1 MAKAQPI
8 TPGVSVI
15 SKKQLGTLV
24 AEAARLHLNLSPS
37 QARVLIHAAHEY
49 AQAQDRDQALPRVG
63 KTGEELDHIAE
74 LADQLSKALS
84 DPKGSG
90 IPLLDQAPL
99 RDKDL
104 SSALRKP
111 LIDGLERTRGA
122 ARGIR
127 GTLPVDK
134 GGDPDPY
141 YRKFVSLAQNIY
153 IDAGGT
159 GVGAYKST
167 HDDQGSAGKLIDLIN
182 AAIRLGPGDSYLKG
196 KTATRKVI
204 ERLKERT

>member
-37 QARVLIHAAHEY
+37 QARV
-49 AQAQDRDQALPRVG
+49 
-63 KTGEELDHIAE
+63 HIAE